1 MNTRI
6 VAAALLSALALGA
19 CSHNAKK
26 ADTTKPAKLVGFTPS
41 IRVERVW
48 HASVGGE
55 KPKLR
60 LGLSAA
66 VEGANVYAAGHKG
79 DVVAFDLQKGRRLW
93 SRDLRAPLSAG
104 PGAGAGLVVVGTS
117 GGTVIALAA
126 ANGAERWRVQVGS
139 ELLATPVV
147 GGGLVLVRAV
157 DGRLFAFDADD
168 GSRRW
173 VVDQQVPRLS
183 LRGNGPPLIS
193 NDLAICGFDNGRLM
207 AVTLGGGVSAWDVA
221 VGQSHGSTEI
231 QRLIDLDAPPVVDGD
246 DLFAVGY
253 QGRVA
258 RIARDSGQVLWARD
272 LSSYRGLA
280 VSGEAIYV
288 ATSEGYVV
296 RLDRRT
302 GTEKWRQKA
311 LARRSLSAPAVV
323 DGRVVVGDYDGVV
336 HWLDAEDGHFLAR
349 SKAGGRISAPPRVL
363 DGGRVL
369 FFDDKGGL
377 SVFRAAAR
385 K

>member
-1 MNTRI
+1 MNARI
-6 VAAALLSALALGA
+6 LAAVVLSALALGA

-26 ADTTKPAKLVGFTPS
+26 SDSTKPAKLVSFKPEM
-41 IRVERVW
+41 RVERVW
-48 HASVGGE
+48 HASVGGQA
-55 KPKLR
+55 PKLR
-60 LGLSAA
+60 VGLGAA
-66 VEGANVYAAGHKG
+66 VDDAAVYAAGHKG
-79 DVVAFDLQKGRRLW
+79 DVVAFDLQKGRKLW
-93 SRDLRAPLSAG
+93 QRDLKAPLSAG
-104 PGAGAGLVVVGTS
+104 PGAGEGLVVVGTG

-139 ELLATPVV
+139 ELLATPVI
-147 GGGLVLVRAV
+147 GNGLVLVRAV
-157 DGRLFAFDADD
+157 DGRLLALDAGD
-168 GSRRW
+168 GTRRW
-173 VVDQQVPRLS
+173 AVDQQVPRLS

-193 NDLAICGFDNGRLM
+193 NDLAICGFDNGRLV
-207 AVTLGGGVSAWDVA
+207 AVTLGGGAPAWDIA

-231 QRLIDLDAPPVVDGD
+231 QRLIDLDAPVVADGD
-246 DLFAVGY
+246 DLYAVGY

-258 RIARDSGQVLWARD
+258 RIARDSGQVMWARD

-280 VSGEAIYV
+280 VTADAVYV
-288 ATSEGYVV
+288 AASDGSVV

-311 LARRSLSAPAVV
+311 LARRGLSAPAVV
-323 DGRVVVGDYDGVV
+323 GDRVVVGDYDGVV

-363 DGGRVL
+363 ADGRVL

-377 SVFRAAAR
+377 SVFRAAS

>member
-1 MNTRI
+1 MNARI
-6 VAAALLSALALGA
+6 LAVALLSTLALGA
-19 CSHNAKK
+19 CAHNTKK
-26 ADTTKPAKLVGFTPS
+26 GESTKPAKLVGFKPAVR
-41 IRVERVW
+41 IERVW
-48 HASVGGE
+48 HASVGGQA
-55 KPKLR
+55 PKLR
-60 LGLSAA
+60 VGLGAA
-66 VEGANVYAAGHKG
+66 VDGAAAYAAGHKG
-79 DVVAFDLQKGRRLW
+79 DVAAFDLQKGRRLW
-93 SRDLRAPLSAG
+93 QRDLRAPLSAG
-104 PGAGAGLVVVGTS
+104 PGAGEGLVVVGTS
-117 GGTVIALAA
+117 GGAVIALAA

-157 DGRLFAFDADD
+157 DGRLLALDAGD

-173 VVDQQVPRLS
+173 VADQQVPRLS

-193 NDLAICGFDNGRLM
+193 NDLAICGFDNGRLV
-207 AVTLGGGVSAWDVA
+207 AVTLSGGAPAWDIA
-221 VGQSHGSTEI
+221 VGQAHGSTEI
-231 QRLIDLDAPPVVDGD
+231 QRLIDLDAPVVADGD
-246 DLFAVGY
+246 DLYAAGY

-258 RIARDSGQVLWARD
+258 RIVRDSGQLLWTRD

-280 VSGEAIYV
+280 VTADAVYV
-288 ATSEGYVV
+288 STSEGQVV

-311 LARRSLSAPAVV
+311 LLRRGLSAPVVV